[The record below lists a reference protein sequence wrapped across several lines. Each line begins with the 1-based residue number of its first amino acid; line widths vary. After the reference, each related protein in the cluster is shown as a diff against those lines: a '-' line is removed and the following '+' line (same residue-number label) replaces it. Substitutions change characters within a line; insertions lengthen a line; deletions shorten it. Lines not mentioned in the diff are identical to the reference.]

1 MLSSKERNIYIA
13 GLLITVAWILYLSSY
28 NQPDYSSEYEN
39 KIKML
44 DLKVDSLS
52 NTNEGLTLKVD
63 SLNKQVTIINH
74 QIVLKDSKIRTLKNI
89 TNAKVKA
96 VDFFNNDEL
105 TKFFT
110 DRYRHYLDSIEKT
123 HSSPSN

>member
-13 GLLITVAWILYLSSY
+13 IILIVIAWVFYLSTS
-28 NQPDYSSEYEN
+28 NQPDYSVKYVD
-39 KIKML
+39 KIKTL
-44 DLKVDSLS
+44 NLKVDSLD
-52 NTNEGLTLKVD
+52 NINRGLTLKVD

-74 QIVLKDSKIRTLKNI
+74 QIDLKDSKIKTLKNR
-89 TNAKVKA
+89 TNTKVKA
-96 VDFFNNDEL
+96 VDFFNDDEL